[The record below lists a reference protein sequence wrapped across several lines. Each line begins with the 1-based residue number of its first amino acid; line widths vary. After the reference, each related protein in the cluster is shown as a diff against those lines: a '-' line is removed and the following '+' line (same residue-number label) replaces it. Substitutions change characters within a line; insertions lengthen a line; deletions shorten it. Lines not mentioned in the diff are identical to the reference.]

1 MASTSTRNGTF
12 AVSHPQS
19 QRTRRHISRATS
31 GMSWARECKM
41 GNGYASIRCPGSVE
55 LLRYR
60 SAAPVRSFLL
70 HVTKFSVS
78 TRLTPGLL
86 TFLANEYV
94 GIIRQYSFAMS
105 HSCLL
110 VLPTLL
116 PCLLVSFCH
125 RLHLP
130 PYVVLPARD

>member
-1 MASTSTRNGTF
+1 
-12 AVSHPQS
+12 
-19 QRTRRHISRATS
+19 
-31 GMSWARECKM
+31 MSWARERKM

-55 LLRYR
+55 LPRYR
-60 SAAPVRSFLL
+60 SAAPVRSLLL
-70 HVTKFSVS
+70 HVTVTKFSVS
-78 TRLTPGLL
+78 TRLTLGLL

-130 PYVVLPARD
+130 PYAVLPARD